1 MKNREKKI
9 KVKDCLRALLY
20 LDPRA
25 VVSCVVAR
33 PGGADIGVSL
43 CCTERKSVQHR
54 DRHSGARGQID
65 TCRRSFKVLSVTVLL
80 YF

>member
-9 KVKDCLRALLY
+9 KVKDCLRAFLH

-33 PGGADIGVSL
+33 PGVADIGVSL
-43 CCTERKSVQHR
+43 CCTELNIEIGTQVPVDKLTLAGGPLKS
-54 DRHSGARGQID
+54 
-65 TCRRSFKVLSVTVLL
+65 CLSLFLL
-80 YF
+80 NF